1 MNTFLENDLDLLHYI
16 VQRNLQVGDT
26 LPSLQDLTHENHL
39 GLSTGKIREQLA
51 VVRALGLVDVRSKVG
66 TRLREFSFAPV
77 VKLALS
83 YAITRDPHAFEEF
96 SELRKHIEVAFW
108 DEACQLLTEADKA
121 VMRQC
126 LDSAQKKLHSHPIRI
141 PYEEHSLFHMTV
153 FNQLQNPF
161 VMGLLEAYWEA
172 YAAVETNRYADYAY
186 LRRVWEYHEQIF
198 ARICAGDFTGARI
211 AFIEHTTLR
220 PYTHP
225 PPDDETKGESNGTP
239 HA

>member
-1 MNTFLENDLDLLHYI
+1 MNTFLEDDLDLLNYI

-26 LPSLQDLTHENHL
+26 LPSLQDLTHEQHL

-51 VVRALGLVDVRSKVG
+51 VIRALGLVEVRSKTG
-66 TRLREFSFAPV
+66 TRLREFSFAPA

-83 YAITRDPHAFEEF
+83 YALAREAHAFEQF

-108 DEACQLLTEADKA
+108 DEACQLLTDADKNT
-121 VMRQC
+121 MRQC
-126 LDSAQKKLHSHPIRI
+126 LDAAQKKLHSHPIRI
-141 PYEEHSLFHMTV
+141 PFEEHSRFHLAM

-161 VMGLLEAYWEA
+161 VTGLLEAYWDA

-186 LRRVWEYHEQIF
+186 LRRVWEFHEQIF
-198 ARICAGDFTGARI
+198 ARICAGDFVGARL

-220 PYTHP
+220 PYHHSP
-225 PPDDETKGESNGTP
+225 PEDETKGASNGSS
-239 HA
+239 

>member
-1 MNTFLENDLDLLHYI
+1 MNTFFDDDLDLLHYI

-26 LPSLQDLTHENHL
+26 LPSLQDLTHEEHL

-51 VVRALGLVDVRSKVG
+51 VVKALGLVDVRSKTG
-66 TRLREFSFAPV
+66 TRLRAFSFAPA

-83 YAITRDPHAFEEF
+83 YALSRDPHALEEF
-96 SELRKHIEVAFW
+96 SEVRKHLEVAFW
-108 DEACQLLTEADKA
+108 DEACQLLTDADKTI
-121 VMRQC
+121 MRRC
-126 LDSAQKKLHSHPIRI
+126 LDAAQKKLHSHPIRI
-141 PYEEHSLFHMTV
+141 PFEEHSLFHLTM

-198 ARICAGDFTGARI
+198 ARICAGDYVGARL
-211 AFIEHTTLR
+211 AFIEHTNLR
-220 PYTHP
+220 PYAHP
-225 PPDDETKGESNGTP
+225 PPDEDAKGETNGTS
-239 HA
+239 

>member
-1 MNTFLENDLDLLHYI
+1 MNTFLDNDLDLLHYI

-26 LPSLQDLTHENHL
+26 LPSLQDLTDEKHL

-51 VVRALGLVDVRSKVG
+51 VVKALGLVDVRSKVG
-66 TRLREFSFAPV
+66 TRLREFSFAPI

-83 YAITRDPHAFEEF
+83 YALARDPHAFEEF

-108 DEACQLLTEADKA
+108 DEACQLMTDADKA
-121 VMRQC
+121 AMRHC
-126 LDSAQKKLHSHPIRI
+126 LDAAQEKLHSHPIRI
-141 PYEEHSLFHMTV
+141 PYEEHSRFHLSM

-161 VMGLLEAYWEA
+161 VIGLLEAYWEA

-186 LRRVWEYHEQIF
+186 LHRVWEYHEQIF
-198 ARICAGDFTGARI
+198 ARICTGDYSGARI

-220 PYTHP
+220 PYAHP
-225 PPDDETKGESNGTP
+225 PPEDETKGDANSP
-239 HA
+239 S